1 MRASG
6 RFSRRVSGRL
16 VPVLQLAV
24 NGVGVLAAAAGPV
37 HAVVARVARFHA
49 GLGGQVTEQTREQRR
64 HEAHAQEARAALRVR
79 QRTRPVGT
87 GVADVV
93 VVVGTV
99 VENALHQ
106 THARPVLDHALGR
119 TQTLSVAGE
128 ARRKRPWRRTL
139 AALTFPAALTDVQ
152 MRRVQLF
159 HRGLFER
166 SVRWEERMRGCA
178 RLSPYG
184 SVAVIRQQALLR
196 RRAAVAPGAPRAGG
210 PAERR
215 RTGGPVFVVVVHVHQ
230 EHLVSPLVLP
240 RRRARPRGRS
250 ACYGRALRVLVTGAD
265 GFDLIQGQDGPR
277 REVRMSDGPS
287 ALTVAIH
294 KTRSATPDN
303 RTDAMFI

>member
-79 QRTRPVGT
+79 QRTRPVGA

>member
-1 MRASG
+1 M
-6 RFSRRVSGRL
+6 SGRL

-79 QRTRPVGT
+79 QRTRPVGAR
-87 GVADVV
+87 VADVV

-119 TQTLSVAGE
+119 TQTLSVAGK
-128 ARRKRPWRRTL
+128 ARRKRPRRRAL
-139 AALTFPAALTDVQ
+139 AALAFPAALADVQ

-159 HRGLFER
+159 RRRLFER

-184 SVAVIRQQALLR
+184 SAAVIRQQALLR
-196 RRAAVAPGAPRAGG
+196 RRAAVAPGAARAGG

-215 RTGGPVFVVVVHVHQ
+215 RAGGPVLVVVVHVHQ

-250 ACYGRALRVLVTGAD
+250 ARYGRALRVLVTGAD

-303 RTDAMFI
+303 RTDATFI

>member
-79 QRTRPVGT
+79 QRTRAVGA